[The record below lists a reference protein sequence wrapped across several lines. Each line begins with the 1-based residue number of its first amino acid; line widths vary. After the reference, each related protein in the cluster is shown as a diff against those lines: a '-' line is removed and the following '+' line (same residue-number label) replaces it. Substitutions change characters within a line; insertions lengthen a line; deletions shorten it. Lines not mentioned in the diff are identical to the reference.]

1 MVPMSHYLQKWTQN
15 RSKSL
20 LFKTGKLWL
29 EEEAAGR
36 KDKGSDFSG
45 WYLQSTGN
53 KSKMWKTGLQMAPK
67 HKASEQ
73 EWKSSSETKKE
84 RWQTLC
90 QLLVCIQRISQC
102 LTAENIVS
110 MSYWL
115 HLCYPFPA
123 VGGWVSSGLKEDV
136 RSWWSKRRRRFTQSG
151 GESGWLPA
159 PLIEKRLHILYCRAA
174 QRIKWR
180 RRACKLGCG
189 LRSGI

>member
-67 HKASEQ
+67 HKTSEQ

-110 MSYWL
+110 MSSIGCTFAIPSLRLVDGWVQVSKRM
-115 HLCYPFPA
+115 CV
-123 VGGWVSSGLKEDV
+123 VGGV
-136 RSWWSKRRRRFTQSG
+136 REEGDSHNRRVNQAG
-151 GESGWLPA
+151 CQ
-159 PLIEKRLHILYCRAA
+159 RL
-174 QRIKWR
+174 
-180 RRACKLGCG
+180 
-189 LRSGI
+189 

>member
-1 MVPMSHYLQKWTQN
+1 MSHYLQKWTQN

-73 EWKSSSETKKE
+73 EWKSSSEPKRKDGRHCASCLSASKE
-84 RWQTLC
+84 FHSVWLLRTLWAWAIGC
-90 QLLVCIQRISQC
+90 TFAIPSLRLVDGWVQ
-102 LTAENIVS
+102 VS
-110 MSYWL
+110 KRM
-115 HLCYPFPA
+115 CV
-123 VGGWVSSGLKEDV
+123 VGGV
-136 RSWWSKRRRRFTQSG
+136 REEGDSHNRRVNQ
-151 GESGWLPA
+151 A
-159 PLIEKRLHILYCRAA
+159 DCQRL
-174 QRIKWR
+174 
-180 RRACKLGCG
+180 
-189 LRSGI
+189 